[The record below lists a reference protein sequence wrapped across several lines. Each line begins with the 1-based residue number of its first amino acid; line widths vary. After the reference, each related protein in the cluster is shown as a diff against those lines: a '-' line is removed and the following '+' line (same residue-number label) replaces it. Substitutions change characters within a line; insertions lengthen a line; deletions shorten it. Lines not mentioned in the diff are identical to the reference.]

1 MKTTEMLKRIQTLLN
16 TRVELEDKKLDN
28 GTVISADE
36 FAEGQPVF
44 IVTEDE
50 RIPMPIGEYMME
62 DGSMLVVEEEGVIAA
77 IKAADEAEEEEV
89 VEEEEAKVEEE
100 MSNDVKEPKKVVEST
115 VVETHFSEEQKSE
128 LVETILSSVN
138 PLIEELQNK
147 VNELEAKLSVE
158 EVEEVQE
165 EVQEEVEEKLS
176 ADVKEEQLS
185 KTFKHSPEV
194 KGEQARPRFNNG
206 RVANTTLQRVFQRI
220 SNK

>member
-16 TRVELEDKKLDN
+16 TRVELEDRKLDN

-77 IKAADEAEEEEV
+77 IKAADEAEEEEEV
-89 VEEEEAKVEEE
+89 VEEEATVEEE
-100 MSNDVKEPKKVVEST
+100 MSEVKEPKKVVEST
-115 VVETHFSEEQKSE
+115 VVETHFSDEQKSE
-128 LVETILSSVN
+128 LVEAILSSVN

-147 VNELEAKLSVE
+147 VSELEAKLSIE
-158 EVEEVQE
+158 EVEVKAEE
-165 EVQEEVEEKLS
+165 EVVEEKLS
-176 ADVKEEQLS
+176 KA
-185 KTFKHSPEV
+185 FKHTPEV
-194 KGEQARPRFNNG
+194 KSEKKKVLFSQNRTVTTFD
-206 RVANTTLQRVFQRI
+206 RVLSKI

>member
-16 TRVELEDKKLDN
+16 TRVELEDRKLDN

-89 VEEEEAKVEEE
+89 VVEEEATVEEE
-100 MSNDVKEPKKVVEST
+100 MSEVKEPKKVVEST
-115 VVETHFSEEQKSE
+115 VVETHFSDEQKSE
-128 LVETILSSVN
+128 LVEAILSSVN

-147 VNELEAKLSVE
+147 VSELEAKLSVE
-158 EVEEVQE
+158 EVEVQAE
-165 EVQEEVEEKLS
+165 EVEEVVEEKLS
-176 ADVKEEQLS
+176 KA
-185 KTFKHSPEV
+185 FKHTPEV
-194 KGEQARPRFNNG
+194 KSEKKKVLFSQNRTLTTFD
-206 RVANTTLQRVFQRI
+206 RVLSKI

>member
-1 MKTTEMLKRIQTLLN
+1 MKPSEMLKRIQTLLN
-16 TRVELEDKKLDN
+16 TRVELEDRKLDN
-28 GTVISADE
+28 GTVIFAEE

-50 RIPMPIGEYMME
+50 RIPMPVGEYNME
-62 DGSMLVVEEEGVIAA
+62 DGSMLVVEEEGVIASISA
-77 IKAADEAEEEEV
+77 EAEEEVEEV
-89 VEEEEAKVEEE
+89 VEEEAKVEEE
-100 MSNDVKEPKKVVEST
+100 MSEVKEPKKVVEST
-115 VVETHFSEEQKSE
+115 VIETHFSEEQKSE
-128 LVETILSSVN
+128 LVEAILLSVN

-147 VNELEAKLSVE
+147 VNELETKLS
-158 EVEEVQE
+158 EEVQE

-176 ADVKEEQLS
+176 ADVKEEKLS

-194 KGEQARPRFNNG
+194 KGQKVTPKFNNG

>member
-16 TRVELEDKKLDN
+16 TRVELEDRKLDN

-50 RIPMPIGEYMME
+50 RIPMPIGEYQME

-77 IKAADEAEEEEV
+77 IESAKEEVVEDVVEEEV
-89 VEEEEAKVEEE
+89 VEEE
-100 MSNDVKEPKKVVEST
+100 MSEVAEPKKVVESNI
-115 VVETHFSEEQKSE
+115 VETHFSEEQKSE
-128 LVETILSSVN
+128 LVEAILSSVN

-147 VNELEAKLSVE
+147 VSELEAKLSVE
-158 EVEEVQE
+158 EVAEVEVKAEEEV
-165 EVQEEVEEKLS
+165 VEQ
-176 ADVKEEQLS
+176 QLS
-185 KTFKHSPEV
+185 KAFKHTPEV
-194 KGEQARPRFNNG
+194 KSEKKKIQFSQNRTLTTFD
-206 RVANTTLQRVFQRI
+206 RVLSKI

>member
-89 VEEEEAKVEEE
+89 VEEEAQVEEE
-100 MSNDVKEPKKVVEST
+100 MSNDVQDPKKVVEST

-128 LVETILSSVN
+128 LVETILSNVN

>member
-62 DGSMLVVEEEGVIAA
+62 DGSMLMVEEEGVIAG

-89 VEEEEAKVEEE
+89 VVEEEAKNEEE

-128 LVETILSSVN
+128 LVEAILSSVN

-165 EVQEEVEEKLS
+165 EVEEKLS

-194 KGEQARPRFNNG
+194 KGEKATPRFNNG

>member
-16 TRVELEDKKLDN
+16 TRVELEDRKLDN
-28 GTVISADE
+28 GTVIFADE

-89 VEEEEAKVEEE
+89 VEEEAKVEEE
-100 MSNDVKEPKKVVEST
+100 MSNEAKEPKKVVEST

-128 LVETILSSVN
+128 LVEAILSSVN

-147 VNELEAKLSVE
+147 VNELEAKLSQESVE
-158 EVEEVQE
+158 EVEEV
-165 EVQEEVEEKLS
+165 EVQADEEVE
-176 ADVKEEQLS
+176 VEEPKQELS
-185 KTFKHSPEV
+185 KAFKHTPEV
-194 KGEQARPRFNNG
+194 QSEKKKIQFSKNRTLTTFD
-206 RVANTTLQRVFQRI
+206 RVLSKI

>member
-16 TRVELEDKKLDN
+16 TRVELEDRKLDN
-28 GTVISADE
+28 GTVIFADE

-62 DGSMLVVEEEGVIAA
+62 DGSMLMVEEEGVIAA
-77 IKAADEAEEEEV
+77 IKAADEAEEEV
-89 VEEEEAKVEEE
+89 VEEEAKVEEE
-100 MSNDVKEPKKVVEST
+100 MSNEAKEPKKVVEST

-128 LVETILSSVN
+128 LVEAILSSVN

-165 EVQEEVEEKLS
+165 EVEEKLS
-176 ADVKEEQLS
+176 ADVKEEKLS

-194 KGEQARPRFNNG
+194 KGEKATPRFNNG

>member
-16 TRVELEDKKLDN
+16 TRVELEDRKLDN

-50 RIPMPIGEYMME
+50 RIPMPIGEYQME

-77 IKAADEAEEEEV
+77 IKSAEAEEEEV
-89 VEEEEAKVEEE
+89 EVAEEVVEEE
-100 MSNDVKEPKKVVEST
+100 MSEVAEPKKVVESNI
-115 VVETHFSEEQKSE
+115 VETHFSEEQKSE
-128 LVETILSSVN
+128 LVEAILSSVN

-147 VNELEAKLSVE
+147 VSELEAKLSAEVEVKAEE
-158 EVEEVQE
+158 EV
-165 EVQEEVEEKLS
+165 VEQ
-176 ADVKEEQLS
+176 QLS
-185 KTFKHSPEV
+185 KAFKHTPEV
-194 KGEQARPRFNNG
+194 KSEKKKIQFSQNRTLTTFD
-206 RVANTTLQRVFQRI
+206 RVLSKI

>member
-1 MKTTEMLKRIQTLLN
+1 MKTTEMLKQIQTLLN
-16 TRVELEDKKLDN
+16 TRVELEDRKLDN

-77 IKAADEAEEEEV
+77 IKDAEEAGKEK
-89 VEEEEAKVEEE
+89 EEEDSYEEIEEE
-100 MSNDVKEPKKVVEST
+100 MSNDVQEPKKVVEST

-128 LVETILSSVN
+128 LVETILSNVN

-147 VNELEAKLSVE
+147 VNELEAKLSQEVVE
-158 EVEEVQE
+158 EVK
-165 EVQEEVEEKLS
+165 EEVEEKLS
-176 ADVKEEQLS
+176 ADVKEEKLS

-194 KGEQARPRFNNG
+194 KGEKATPKFNHG

-220 SNK
+220 SNNK

>member
-16 TRVELEDKKLDN
+16 TRVELEDRKLDN
-28 GTVISADE
+28 GTVIFADE

-50 RIPMPIGEYMME
+50 RIPMPIGEYQME
-62 DGSMLVVEEEGVIAA
+62 DGSMLVVEEEGVIASISA
-77 IKAADEAEEEEV
+77 EAEEEV
-89 VEEEEAKVEEE
+89 VEEEATEEVVEEE
-100 MSNDVKEPKKVVEST
+100 MSEVKEPKKVVEST

-147 VNELEAKLSVE
+147 VTELEAKLSQEEKVE
-158 EVEEVQE
+158 EN
-165 EVQEEVEEKLS
+165 LS
-176 ADVKEEQLS
+176 ADVKEEKLS

-194 KGEQARPRFNNG
+194 KGEKVTPRFNSG

>member
-1 MKTTEMLKRIQTLLN
+1 MKPTEMLKRIQTLLN
-16 TRVELEDKKLDN
+16 TRVELEDRKLDN
-28 GTVISADE
+28 GTVIFADE

-50 RIPMPIGEYMME
+50 RIPMPIGEYNME
-62 DGSMLVVEEEGVIAA
+62 DGSMLVVEEEGVIASISA
-77 IKAADEAEEEEV
+77 EAEEEV
-89 VEEEEAKVEEE
+89 VEEEATEEVVEEE
-100 MSNDVKEPKKVVEST
+100 MSEVKEPKKVVEST
-115 VVETHFSEEQKSE
+115 VVETHFSEEQKTE

-147 VNELEAKLSVE
+147 VSELETKLSQEKVE
-158 EVEEVQE
+158 EQ
-165 EVQEEVEEKLS
+165 VEEKLS
-176 ADVKEEQLS
+176 ADVKEEKLS

-194 KGEQARPRFNNG
+194 KGEQVTPKFNNG

>member
-16 TRVELEDKKLDN
+16 TRVELENRKLDN

-50 RIPMPIGEYMME
+50 RIPMPIGEYVME

-77 IKAADEAEEEEV
+77 IKSAEAEEEEV
-89 VEEEEAKVEEE
+89 EEVVEEEAQVEEE
-100 MSNDVKEPKKVVEST
+100 MSEVAEPKKVVESNI
-115 VVETHFSEEQKSE
+115 VETHFSEEQKSE
-128 LVETILSSVN
+128 LVEAILSSVN

-147 VNELEAKLSVE
+147 VSELEAKLSAE
-158 EVEEVQE
+158 EVA
-165 EVQEEVEEKLS
+165 EVE
-176 ADVKEEQLS
+176 VKAEEQQLS
-185 KTFKHSPEV
+185 KAFKHTPEV
-194 KGEQARPRFNNG
+194 KSEKKQIMFSQNRTLTTFD
-206 RVANTTLQRVFQRI
+206 RVLSKI

>member
-16 TRVELEDKKLDN
+16 TRVELEDRKLDN

-50 RIPMPIGEYMME
+50 RIPMPIGEYQME

-89 VEEEEAKVEEE
+89 VVEEEVVEEE
-100 MSNDVKEPKKVVEST
+100 MSEVKEPKKVVEST
-115 VVETHFSEEQKSE
+115 VVETHFSDEQKSE
-128 LVETILSSVN
+128 LVEAILSSVN

-147 VNELEAKLSVE
+147 VSELEAKLSVE
-158 EVEEVQE
+158 EVE
-165 EVQEEVEEKLS
+165 
-176 ADVKEEQLS
+176 VKEEVVEEPKQELS
-185 KTFKHSPEV
+185 KAFKHTPEV
-194 KGEQARPRFNNG
+194 KSEKKKVLFSQNRTLTTFD
-206 RVANTTLQRVFQRI
+206 RVLSKI

>member
-89 VEEEEAKVEEE
+89 VEEEAKVEEE

-128 LVETILSSVN
+128 LVEAILSSVN

-147 VNELEAKLSVE
+147 VNELEAKLSQESVE
-158 EVEEVQE
+158 EVE

-176 ADVKEEQLS
+176 ADVKEEKLS

-194 KGEQARPRFNNG
+194 KGEKATPRFNNG

>member
-16 TRVELEDKKLDN
+16 TRVELEDRKLDN

-62 DGSMLVVEEEGVIAA
+62 DGSMLVVEEEGVIASISA
-77 IKAADEAEEEEV
+77 EAEEEVEEVEQEV
-89 VEEEEAKVEEE
+89 VEEE
-100 MSNDVKEPKKVVEST
+100 MSEVKEPKKVVEST

-147 VNELEAKLSVE
+147 VTELEAKLS
-158 EVEEVQE
+158 
-165 EVQEEVEEKLS
+165 QEEVEKVEENLS
-176 ADVKEEQLS
+176 ADVKEEKLS

-194 KGEQARPRFNNG
+194 KGEKVTPRFNSG

>member
-1 MKTTEMLKRIQTLLN
+1 MKTTEMLKQIQTLLN
-16 TRVELEDKKLDN
+16 TRVELEDRKLDN

-77 IKAADEAEEEEV
+77 IKDAEEAGKEK
-89 VEEEEAKVEEE
+89 EEEDSYEEIEEE
-100 MSNDVKEPKKVVEST
+100 MSNDVQEPKKVVEST

-128 LVETILSSVN
+128 LVETILSNVN

-147 VNELEAKLSVE
+147 VNELEAKLSQEVVE
-158 EVEEVQE
+158 EVK
-165 EVQEEVEEKLS
+165 EEVEEKLS
-176 ADVKEEQLS
+176 ADVKEEKLS

-194 KGEQARPRFNNG
+194 KGEKATPKFNHG
-206 RVANTTLQRVFQRI
+206 RVANTTLQRVFQKIGRAHV
-220 SNK
+220 